1 MITNY
6 GIYNHHELDNTLLIL
21 FSDEKVLT
29 HKKISNEME
38 VLIHEDKVVGYRI
51 INFIRY
57 AKIKYSGIIFLP
69 AKPLIDI
76 INQILNKYNLETIDY
91 KYQSGYITKMNGN
104 KMMVFAL
111 EGTFL
116 RNMSISKGEY
126 VTYFDLYIENDS
138 PNSLIVIDENI
149 KENIDFFQMEE
160 K

>member
-1 MITNY
+1 M
-6 GIYNHHELDNTLLIL
+6 
-21 FSDEKVLT
+21 
-29 HKKISNEME
+29 
-38 VLIHEDKVVGYRI
+38 
-51 INFIRY
+51 
-57 AKIKYSGIIFLP
+57 LP

-111 EGTFL
+111 ERTFL

>member
-21 FSDEKVLT
+21 FSDEIVLT
-29 HKKISNEME
+29 HKRISNEME
-38 VLIHEDKVVGYRI
+38 VLVHEDKVVGYRI

-126 VTYFDLYIENDS
+126 VTYFDLYIENDF

>member
-1 MITNY
+1 MINNY

-29 HKKISNEME
+29 RKKISDEME

-51 INFIRY
+51 VNFIRY